1 MRTWGRILQRGIS
14 ALVIVFLFAVRV
26 STCLCVSLQRAA
38 EFCILRKNSSW
49 FLLLFQKMER
59 GDRRGFW
66 LRFVDLQASQRA
78 PASRRAAVM
87 ASANNG
93 ASAQGYASRA
103 VGRQSDSAEATA
115 YVASAPR
122 PRASRDELC
131 ACHAQL
137 LVYACICIMRDIC
150 MHIYIYV

>member
-1 MRTWGRILQRGIS
+1 
-14 ALVIVFLFAVRV
+14 
-26 STCLCVSLQRAA
+26 
-38 EFCILRKNSSW
+38 
-49 FLLLFQKMER
+49 
-59 GDRRGFW
+59 
-66 LRFVDLQASQRA
+66 
-78 PASRRAAVM
+78 M

-137 LVYACICIMRDIC
+137 LVYAYISIT
-150 MHIYIYV
+150 IYIYIHTPAVAHDMHKAPPVTLWVEQHL